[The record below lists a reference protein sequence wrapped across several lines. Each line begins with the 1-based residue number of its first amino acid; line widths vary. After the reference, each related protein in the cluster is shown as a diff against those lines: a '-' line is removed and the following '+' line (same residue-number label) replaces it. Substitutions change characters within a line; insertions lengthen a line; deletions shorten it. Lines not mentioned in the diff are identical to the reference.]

1 MIGVTGTNGKTTISS
16 LLNNLFNEL
25 KFESGLIS
33 TISIKYGN
41 YTENSKNTTPDPIT
55 INSHLS
61 EMIKKQIKV
70 CFIEVSSHGIY
81 QKRVEGISF
90 KGMIFTNLTH
100 DHLDYHSSVSY
111 THLRAHET

>member
-33 TISIKYGN
+33 TINIKYGD
-41 YTENSKNTTPDPIT
+41 YIENSNNTPDPIT
-55 INSHLS
+55 TNFHLS
-61 EMIKKQIKV
+61 EMIKKQIKI

-81 QKRVEGISF
+81 QRELRVLAL
-90 KGMIFTNLTH
+90 K
-100 DHLDYHSSVSY
+100 V
-111 THLRAHET
+111 